1 MLSSQGG
8 QICQVICLSSAIP
21 FLKKEAADPQALK
34 KPCRH
39 LTAEVT
45 QIITINSSPE
55 CVTLLSQISHQSTKG
70 YGSSEHL

>member
-8 QICQVICLSSAIP
+8 QTCQVICLSSAIP
-21 FLKKEAADPQALK
+21 FLKKEMADPQALK

-45 QIITINSSPE
+45 QIINSSLE
-55 CVTLLSQISHQSTKG
+55 CVTLQSQIRHQITKG
-70 YGSSEHL
+70 RGSSKHL